1 MQDRAQAELDI
12 FLSEVCI
19 YLVPQLY
26 DTGEIMMAQ
35 GTYCKEMM
43 FVTSGLVARMG
54 RLFGKRTVLGEDAIL
69 RRTKRYYTVVSVS
82 YVQVEIITGEQMYDI
97 IHRGALHI
105 MRDHVRFSAFWLC
118 FRRFMVNVR
127 HGVEKL
133 PPTGQTPLML
143 AASKG
148 HASVVVA
155 LLQAGNT
162 SVGNKSV
169 GTTANP
175 LDLMK
180 MDAMGMSAMH
190 IAASC
195 GSTEVVKAMLAGT
208 VQHTLGTHYTRV
220 RRW

>member
-1 MQDRAQAELDI
+1 
-12 FLSEVCI
+12 
-19 YLVPQLY
+19 
-26 DTGEIMMAQ
+26 
-35 GTYCKEMM
+35 
-43 FVTSGLVARMG
+43 
-54 RLFGKRTVLGEDAIL
+54 
-69 RRTKRYYTVVSVS
+69 
-82 YVQVEIITGEQMYDI
+82 VEIITGEQMYDI

-162 SVGNKSV
+162 SVGNTSV

-180 MDAMGMSAMH
+180 LDAMGMSAMH

-195 GSTEVVKAMLAGT
+195 GSTEVVKAMLAGAVQHALGTLYSSTEVVKAMLAGTVQHALCTLYSSTEVVKAMLAGT
-208 VQHTLGTHYTRV
+208 VQHTLCTLYSSTEVVKAMLAGTVQHTLCTLYSYTMHIMMGNA
-220 RRW
+220 RRHGRDEW